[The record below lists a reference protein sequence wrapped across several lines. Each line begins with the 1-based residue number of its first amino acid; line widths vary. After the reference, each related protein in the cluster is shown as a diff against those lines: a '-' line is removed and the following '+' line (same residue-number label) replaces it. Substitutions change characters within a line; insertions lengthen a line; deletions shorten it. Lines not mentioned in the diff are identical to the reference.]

1 VVISGLSGQGRN
13 RAVRGGLGLCVRQV
27 ATRDFRMRAYVYLTK
42 GSLLKFLLDNWML
55 IAVALSSGVMLM
67 LPTLQGAASAGLSPT
82 QAVLM
87 INRDKAQIIDVCSA
101 EEYAAG
107 HLIGARHVPLD
118 QLEQQLPGAV
128 RNKSTPVILVCAS
141 GIRSK
146 RAVAV
151 AKKLGFEQAHSLA
164 GGLKAWKE
172 ANLPVEKA

>member
-1 VVISGLSGQGRN
+1 
-13 RAVRGGLGLCVRQV
+13 
-27 ATRDFRMRAYVYLTK
+27 
-42 GSLLKFLLDNWML
+42 ML
-55 IAVALSSGVMLM
+55 ISVALASGVMLM

-118 QLEQQLPGAV
+118 QLEQQLAAV
-128 RNKSTPVILVCAS
+128 AKNKTQPLILVCAS
-141 GIRSK
+141 GMRSK

-151 AKKLGFEQAHSLA
+151 AKKLGYEQAHSLT